1 MRLQE
6 NLRCWPRRMVILT
19 IRLTAPLMA
28 LQGPRIDGEPQS
40 LPIPTRSLLTGLIGS
55 ALGYTRGDHAKLQ
68 ALQDNM
74 RVGVVVH
81 RSGVEVNDYQIA
93 DLGKPYM
100 RGPMWSSGTS
110 VAKREGSQI
119 EGLRPQ
125 RRPYRADADMT
136 AIVELRAGCP
146 SNAEEIIAALE
157 KPAHPLFIGRSS
169 CPPASK
175 LAGRIFDAPSLEAV
189 VLEVAR
195 DHPGEIYL
203 PAEVATPAWGDLP
216 LSIPGCRD
224 WTTYRH
230 AGTDLYVM
238 RPSPSSPAQP

>member
-1 MRLQE
+1 MIFFTIY
-6 NLRCWPRRMVILT
+6 LR
-19 IRLTAPLMA
+19 APLMA

-40 LPIPTRSLLTGLIGS
+40 LPIPTRSMLTGLFGS

-68 ALQDNM
+68 TLQDCM

-81 RSGVEVNDYQIA
+81 RSGVEVSDYQIA
-93 DLGKPYM
+93 DLGKPHM

-110 VAKREGSQI
+110 VSQREGSQI

-125 RRPYRADADMT
+125 QRPYLADAEMT
-136 AIVELRAGCP
+136 AIVELGTDSP
-146 SNAEEIIAALE
+146 VSAEQIIAALDQ
-157 KPAHPLFIGRSS
+157 PAHPLFIGRAS

-175 LAGRIFDAPSLEAV
+175 LAGTVIEASSLEGAAV
-189 VLEVAR
+189 GVAS

-203 PAEVATPAWGDLP
+203 PARAATPSWGDMP

-224 WTTYRH
+224 WKNYRH
-230 AGTDLYVM
+230 AGADLYIM
-238 RPSPSSPAQP
+238 RPPRSSPGQA

>member
-1 MRLQE
+1 
-6 NLRCWPRRMVILT
+6 
-19 IRLTAPLMA
+19 MA

-55 ALGYTRGDHAKLQ
+55 ALGYTRSDHIKLQ

-81 RSGVEVNDYQIA
+81 SSGVEVNDFQIA
-93 DLGKPYM
+93 DLGKRYM

-110 VAKREGSQI
+110 IAKREGSQI

-125 RRPYRADADMT
+125 QRPYRADADMT
-136 AIVELRAGCP
+136 AVVELGAGSP
-146 SNAEEIIAALE
+146 VNPEQVVAALDQ
-157 KPAHPLFIGRSS
+157 PARPLFIGRSS

-175 LAGRIFDAPSLEAV
+175 LAGRLFDAQSLEAA

-195 DHPGEIYL
+195 NHRGEIYL
-203 PAEVATPAWGDLP
+203 PAGAATPSWGDLP
-216 LSIPGCRD
+216 VSVPGSRD

-230 AGTDLYVM
+230 AGADAYIM
-238 RPSPSSPAQP
+238 RPPPPSADQV